1 MQKSFGYVEQN
12 ITTNGFLIEK
22 DLERLVKNG
31 LVRTNISL
39 DSLNREKFKEITG
52 VDGLEQVMN
61 TIELSSKIVKL
72 TKVNVCLNRKNFD
85 EIHDLIEFVSTL
97 GENVIIKF

>member
-85 EIHDLIEFVSTL
+85 EIHADFA
-97 GENVIIKF
+97 GNMG